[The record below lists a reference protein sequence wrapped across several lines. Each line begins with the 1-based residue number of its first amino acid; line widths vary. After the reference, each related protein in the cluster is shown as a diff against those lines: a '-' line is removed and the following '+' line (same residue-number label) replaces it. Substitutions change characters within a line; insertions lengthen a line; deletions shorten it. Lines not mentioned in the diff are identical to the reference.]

1 MNLENN
7 SEKTSTVQDRVQ
19 YKKSDSLLYSHGR
32 NNSRKA
38 RKQKMNT
45 DQKTEKEGLIFA
57 DELSEVEL
65 LEKLRDSFDNLVIPD
80 CQ

>member
-1 MNLENN
+1 
-7 SEKTSTVQDRVQ
+7 
-19 YKKSDSLLYSHGR
+19 
-32 NNSRKA
+32 
-38 RKQKMNT
+38 MNT

-80 CQ
+80 CH